1 MNMTDIVDRIMKVY
15 MDTYLDYLKT
25 KEEDEEW
32 VLQNMEWL
40 KNTTDIGLKVVN
52 GIQSRRGFDEYFK
65 VIEQNVELK
74 KILYNACKKVF
85 IDCGKAYYRAA

>member
-1 MNMTDIVDRIMKVY
+1 MTDIVDRIMKVY

-52 GIQSRRGFDEYFK
+52 GIQSRSGFDEYFK

-85 IDCGKAYYRAA
+85 VECGKAYIRAA